1 VKNPQANLVHC
12 LVFAAGFAALSW
24 EVLWQLQATLA
35 LGASARGTAIVLA
48 TVMAGMSGG
57 ALLAGRV
64 LRDRELARPLR
75 AYALLEFTIG
85 VCGIF
90 MLSGF
95 RLLEQVDRFVYQSSP
110 GSAAFAHAA
119 GTAVVIGFPSL
130 AMGATIPILGLVAQR
145 YQVSLSRLYAVNTV
159 GAAVGCL
166 SLAFLVLP
174 RLGVF
179 YCTLALA
186 SVNFLVAGLSFVFP
200 AGEASAPET
209 SVSNPASAELSIA
222 TVRFLVVLTG
232 FITFALEVSWFRSLR
247 AAFQATSESFALMLA
262 SVLLA
267 LAVGARLASSPR
279 LSKLKIQH
287 ALFLA
292 GSLIIVATPAI
303 ERFDLWTSMGKSP
316 YLIMMGQWFGLS
328 LMVMG
333 PPMALAGLVLPRL
346 LDRQTAS
353 SGWARLYA
361 LNTAG
366 AIAGSLLAAWVL
378 LPVFGSIE
386 TSIYVGALTLL
397 SGAFLMGATG
407 RFAGVMTV
415 VVLSLLAFTLKSGVG
430 IQRVQGRVPY
440 AAGSYKVLKSVETPD
455 STVTTVELSSGNR
468 TLLIDGFEAAGERE
482 GGAFYMEWM
491 GRLPMLMHP
500 EPKNVLVICFGTG
513 QTVNGARREGPDHI
527 DVVDISATVFTM
539 ADFFPA
545 NEGVLDDPR
554 VHPHVMDGRA
564 WLRRTSRKYDVIT
577 LEPMPPNFAGVNNL
591 YSKEF
596 YDLCY
601 ERLNEGGI
609 VAQWLPFQLVP
620 TFHSASVATTF
631 EAVFPNSGLWL
642 DPRGLT
648 GILVGRKGDT
658 PIQDYWPGYDRQ
670 IPRSL
675 TKEQVEKSM
684 YLYGDSL
691 KRYTALGEVITDDNQ
706 LLNHGLWRIYK
717 YGKQKGTNLC
727 VVLWASSDPP
737 PKVISSDVV
746 SEDIQI
752 EDSELREVPPYQ
764 P

>member
-1 VKNPQANLVHC
+1 MKSPHTIFVQSLI
-12 LVFAAGFAALSW
+12 FAAGFAALSW

-64 LRDRELARPLR
+64 LRRRELTRPLR
-75 AYALLEFTIG
+75 AYALLELVIG
-85 VCGIF
+85 VCGML

-95 RLLEQVDRFVYQSSP
+95 SLLETVDRAIYRSWP
-110 GSAAFAHAA
+110 DIAALAHAL
-119 GTAVVIGFPSL
+119 GTALVIGLPCL
-130 AMGATIPILGLVAQR
+130 AMGATIPVLGLVAQR
-145 YQVSLSRLYAVNTV
+145 YQLSLSRLYAINTV

-166 SLAFLVLP
+166 SLAFFVLP
-174 RLGVF
+174 KLGVF

-186 SVNFLVAGLSFVFP
+186 SVNLLVALFSFAFP
-200 AGEASAPET
+200 STQSQPSIETQPEISTAEFSA
-209 SVSNPASAELSIA
+209 A
-222 TVRFLVVLTG
+222 TVRSLVVLTG
-232 FITFALEVSWFRSLR
+232 FITFSLEVSWFRSLR
-247 AAFQATSESFALMLA
+247 AAFQATSESFALMLSA
-262 SVLLA
+262 VLLA

-279 LSKLKIQH
+279 AAKLKTQH

-303 ERFDLWTSMGKSP
+303 ERFDLWTSMGDSP
-316 YLIMMGQWFGLS
+316 YLVMMAQWFGLS
-328 LMVMG
+328 LLVMG

-353 SGWARLYA
+353 SGWAQLYA

-378 LPVFGSIE
+378 LPAFGSIE
-386 TSIYVGALTLL
+386 SSIYIGALTLL
-397 SGAFLMGATG
+397 SGAMLMGGKGRLAGMAT
-407 RFAGVMTV
+407 VII
-415 VVLSLLAFTLKSGVG
+415 LSLVAFNLKSGVG
-430 IQRVQGRVPY
+430 VQRVQGRVPY
-440 AAGSYKVLKSVETPD
+440 APGSYKVLKSVETPD

-500 EPKNVLVICFGTG
+500 EPKSVLVICFGTG
-513 QTVNGARREGPDHI
+513 QTVNGARREGPGHI

-539 ADFFPA
+539 AEFFPA

-564 WLRRTSRKYDVIT
+564 WLRRTTRKYDVIT
-577 LEPMPPNFAGVNNL
+577 LEPMPPNFAGVNSL

-601 ERLNEGGI
+601 ERLNEGGV

-620 TFHSASVATTF
+620 TYHSASVATTF
-631 EAVFPNSGLWL
+631 HSVFPNSGLWL

-648 GILVGRKGDT
+648 GILVGRKGDA
-658 PIQDYWPGYDRQ
+658 PIEGFWPGYDRP
-670 IPRSL
+670 IPRALSR
-675 TKEQVEKSM
+675 EQVENSM
-684 YLYGDSL
+684 YLVGDSL
-691 KRYTALGEVITDDNQ
+691 DRYVKLGEVITDDNQ

-717 YGKQKGTNLC
+717 YDKQKGTNLC

-737 PKVISSDVV
+737 PDVISSDVV
-746 SEDIQI
+746 FDQVKI
-752 EDSELREVPPYQ
+752 EESELQKVPPYQ
-764 P
+764 R